1 MKKLLVS
8 LNTLIVLGLFVPVF
22 AQEFSYLDDLTPV
35 QKQKLTQ
42 FNYSYEQNVKSL
54 DMRIDSFKAKINQ
67 LKEETDKTAD
77 QINLLTSAYERNMSV
92 LNSQKEQLKKQLE
105 KQYESVMTPE
115 QYKQYLTQQLQAK
128 NAFSDFINK

>member
-1 MKKLLVS
+1 MFA
-8 LNTLIVLGLFVPVF
+8 LNILIILGLFVPAF

-115 QYKQYLTQQLQAK
+115 QYKQYLAQQLQAK

>member
-115 QYKQYLTQQLQAK
+115 QYKQYLAQQLQAK